1 MTAIGEKFRIRSLEK
16 VLKFLRFR
24 RMEDADTFTHQ
35 IWVMRILEY
44 DYFFFFFLSRVILS
58 IFLFALKALDLFLV
72 ESSFLPPS
80 LSLFILY
87 VLALSQLLLVSV
99 HVFPMFKSKS
109 SYLFLP
115 FFIFISLSSLLWGFS
130 PSLLWFSL
138 FFLSSFLAWDL
149 PALLILLTPHIIS
162 SGANV
167 PLLFNLS
174 GTLLHK
180 KRSDVMHQKHFLD
193 I

>member
-1 MTAIGEKFRIRSLEK
+1 MSDENPRVRLFLFLLSLS
-16 VLKFLRFR
+16 
-24 RMEDADTFTHQ
+24 
-35 IWVMRILEY
+35 
-44 DYFFFFFLSRVILS
+44 FFLS

-109 SYLFLP
+109 SCLFLP
-115 FFIFISLSSLLWGFS
+115 FSLYAFSLVFFIFLSHSHLLWGF
-130 PSLLWFSL
+130 PLPFRWFPL

-149 PALLILLTPHIIS
+149 PALLILLSPHIIS

>member
-1 MTAIGEKFRIRSLEK
+1 MWLLNEPIGLRRFGDQLTYKKEKTWTRMTTIGEKIRNRSLEK
-16 VLKFLRFR
+16 FLKFLRFR

-44 DYFFFFFLSRVILS
+44 DYFFFFFFSHFFLS

-72 ESSFLPPS
+72 ESSFLPAS

-109 SYLFLP
+109 SCLFLP
-115 FFIFISLSSLLWGFS
+115 FSLYAFSLVFFIFLSLSHLL
-130 PSLLWFSL
+130 
-138 FFLSSFLAWDL
+138 
-149 PALLILLTPHIIS
+149 
-162 SGANV
+162 
-167 PLLFNLS
+167 
-174 GTLLHK
+174 
-180 KRSDVMHQKHFLD
+180 
-193 I
+193 